1 MPEVSSTPP
10 GAPAAAAAAPLP
22 DFNKL
27 WDYEKPAETERTFR
41 ALLPAAG
48 ASGDRSYE
56 LQLLTQVARCQ
67 GLQEKYAEA
76 HATLDAVELRLAD
89 DGPTLARVRCLLER
103 GRVFNSSGQPKRAV
117 PLFEQAWQVAEAAG
131 EERYAADALHML
143 AIAAPTPAERRDG
156 NLRCL
161 DYVRRR
167 PKQEGWLPAVYN
179 NLGESYRALGEYE
192 RALDCFRKILEFDRL
207 KGRESWLYNRLDEA
221 RMLRMAGRADEAFAR
236 VQDIAD
242 ELRGQNKADGFV
254 EEELAEC
261 LIAVGRASEAGP
273 HAGTAWELLRSET
286 WLAQQEPDRYRRL
299 RELAGGQG

>member
-1 MPEVSSTPP
+1 MAESSITTLHPP
-10 GAPAAAAAAPLP
+10 GAAPAAALP

-27 WDYEKPAETERTFR
+27 WDYDKPAETERTFR
-41 ALLPAAG
+41 ALLPAAE

-67 GLQEKYAEA
+67 GLQGKFDDA
-76 HATLDAVELRLAD
+76 HATLDRIESRLS
-89 DGPTLARVRCLLER
+89 DGLALARVRGLLER
-103 GRVFNSSGQPKRAV
+103 GRVFNSAGQPARAV
-117 PLFEQAWQVAEAAG
+117 PLFEQAWRSAEAAG

-143 AIAAPTPAERRDG
+143 AIAAPTPAERRDA

-167 PKQEGWLPAVYN
+167 PAQEGWLPAIYN
-179 NLGESYRALGEYE
+179 NLGESYRTLGEYE
-192 RALDCFRKILEFDRL
+192 RALDCFRKILELDRL
-207 KGRESWLYNRLDEA
+207 KGREPWLYNRIDEV
-221 RMLRMAGRADEAFAR
+221 RMLRMVGRPDEAFAKM
-236 VQDIAD
+236 QDIAD
-242 ELRGQNKADGFV
+242 ELRGQNKTDGFV

-273 HAGTAWELLRSET
+273 HAGSAWELLRSET
-286 WLAQQEPDRYRRL
+286 WLAQQEPDRYRRI

>member
-1 MPEVSSTPP
+1 MAESSSTTLHPP
-10 GAPAAAAAAPLP
+10 AGAPAALP

-27 WDYEKPAETERTFR
+27 WNYEKPAETEHAFR
-41 ALLPAAG
+41 ALLPAAE
-48 ASGDRSYE
+48 ASADRSYA
-56 LQLLTQVARCQ
+56 LQLLTQIARCQ
-67 GLQEKYAEA
+67 GLQGKFDDA
-76 HATLDAVELRLAD
+76 HATLDRVESQLAD
-89 DGPTLARVRCLLER
+89 GLALTRVRCLLER
-103 GRVFNSSGQPKRAV
+103 GRAFNSAGQPARAV
-117 PLFEQAWQVAEAAG
+117 PLFEQAWRSAEAAG

-143 AIAAPTPAERRDG
+143 AIAAPTPAERRDA

-167 PKQEGWLPAVYN
+167 PAQEGWLPAVYN

-207 KGRESWLYNRLDEA
+207 KGREPWLYNRLDEV
-221 RMLRMAGRADEAFAR
+221 RMLRMARRPDEAFAR
-236 VQDIAD
+236 MQDIAD
-242 ELRGQNKADGFV
+242 ELRGQNKTDGFV

-273 HAGTAWELLRSET
+273 HAAVAWERLRSET
-286 WLAQQEPDRYRRL
+286 WLADQEPDRYRRL